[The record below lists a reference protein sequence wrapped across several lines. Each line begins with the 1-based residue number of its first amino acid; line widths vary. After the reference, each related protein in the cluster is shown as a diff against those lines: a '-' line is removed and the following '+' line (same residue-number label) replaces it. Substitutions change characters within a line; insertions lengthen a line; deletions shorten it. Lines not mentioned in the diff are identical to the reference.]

1 MPKGPKVYVTLEKR
15 YTTQA
20 LKVLRFVPDG
30 SQMVKRACAASRSLL
45 QAASMVFGG
54 VLRPSIA
61 VGDIELKVFAFN
73 ALSSP

>member
-30 SQMVKRACAASRSLL
+30 SQMVKRGMCRK
-45 QAASMVFGG
+45 
-54 VLRPSIA
+54 PIA
-61 VGDIELKVFAFN
+61 VA
-73 ALSSP
+73 SSLDGVWWRVTPLDRGWRY